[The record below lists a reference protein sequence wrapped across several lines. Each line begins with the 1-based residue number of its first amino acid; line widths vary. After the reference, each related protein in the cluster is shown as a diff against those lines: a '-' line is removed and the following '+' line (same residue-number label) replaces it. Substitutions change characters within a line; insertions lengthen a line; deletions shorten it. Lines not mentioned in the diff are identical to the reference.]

1 MSNFTIS
8 NSTMSSNSACRLF
21 NNMIC
26 VLRSE
31 NTISLNIKVSSIS
44 YHLLL
49 CLKEVVVWYWYN
61 CRNVIA
67 IDHTE
72 LISIFIFNSWQISQ
86 CEPNHYA
93 SCIMFHKNISMIQ
106 SMHKVFL
113 NFFLHA
119 ITLGEGQCAC
129 AKSYASCC
137 FTERKKN
144 AFVFIYRTH
153 DLGFKRMC

>member
-61 CRNVIA
+61 YCRNVIA

-86 CEPNHYA
+86 CEPNHYL
-93 SCIMFHKNISMIQ
+93 SCIMFRKDISMIQ
-106 SMHKVFL
+106 SMHKEFL
-113 NFFLHA
+113 NFLNE
-119 ITLGEGQCAC
+119 TLLNFARNQWLRKCA
-129 AKSYASCC
+129 
-137 FTERKKN
+137 TESIIL
-144 AFVFIYRTH
+144 FVLKCVLIRTLSFVTYRNS
-153 DLGFKRMC
+153 